1 MIITISQQK
10 KHKQCHRLSPQI
22 FAARNEVVSGNR
34 RQKIDCCQKLLPP
47 YLLFFFI
54 VLLNL
59 QSRPKTAILVVGI
72 AFARQNLKFVDE
84 ILSWLLVY
92 GYLEVKV
99 VLKNIIAILRLAIGS
114 SVGSKVGI
122 ANPESGDVGLA
133 GGC

>member
-1 MIITISQQK
+1 PPSAATNFRRRKRGRLRESPPKTRLLSETAATISTIM
-10 KHKQCHRLSPQI
+10 RS
-22 FAARNEVVSGNR
+22 E
-34 RQKIDCCQKLLPP
+34 
-47 YLLFFFI
+47 
-54 VLLNL
+54 
-59 QSRPKTAILVVGI
+59 TAILVVGI
-72 AFARQNLKFVDE
+72 CFCSSESEVLARVLGLDE